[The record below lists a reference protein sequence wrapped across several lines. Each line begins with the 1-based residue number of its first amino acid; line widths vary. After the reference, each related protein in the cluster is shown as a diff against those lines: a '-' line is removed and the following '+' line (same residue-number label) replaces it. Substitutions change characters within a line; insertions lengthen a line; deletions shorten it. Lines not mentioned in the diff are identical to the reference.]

1 MARKKKPRSFWQWL
15 KEEPVFAVRIVG
27 SGVSIVV
34 TEFALPISEPM
45 QDFIVTIIL
54 LYLAGPGA
62 VEIWLARRNVTPDAK
77 TERLAEEGPQLNPDV
92 EKALGRAPRGRR

>member
-1 MARKKKPRSFWQWL
+1 MARKKKRSFLQWL

-62 VEIWLARRNVTPDAK
+62 LESWMARRAVTPDAK
-77 TERLAEEGPQLNPDV
+77 TERLEKEGPQVNP
-92 EKALGRAPRGRR
+92 ELYRR